1 MKKTLITLF
10 MVGILGV
17 AAFAGPTIGIGA
29 GWAENTVFVAPSFG
43 VQYIPN
49 GRIGV
54 STTMYT
60 ALAALVTGTDF
71 AMALG
76 GFWEIAALTVPVADL
91 SLPWKCKVTP
101 CAVDGIM
108 KLSAGIGTPF
118 WLASD
123 GDAMALEGFDLGVT
137 VGLAVENI
145 WGSGLK
151 LLGYFNGDTVGV
163 GLTFYYDL
171 ATPYRD

>member
-1 MKKTLITLF
+1 MKRVLITLF
-10 MVGILGV
+10 MVGILGAV
-17 AAFAGPTIGIGA
+17 AFAGPTIGIGA

-71 AMALG
+71 ELALG
-76 GFWEIAALTVPVADL
+76 GFWEIAAITLPVFDLTY
-91 SLPWKCKVTP
+91 PWKCVDTP

-108 KLSAGIGTPF
+108 KLTGGIGTPF

-123 GDAMALEGFDLGVT
+123 ADELELAGFDLGFT
-137 VGLAVENI
+137 VGLAVENL
-145 WGSGLK
+145 WGSGMK

-163 GLTFYYDL
+163 GLTWYYDL

>member
-1 MKKTLITLF
+1 MKKVLITLF

-76 GFWEIAALTVPVADL
+76 GFWEIAAITVPVADL
-91 SLPWKCKVTP
+91 SLPWKCQVTP
-101 CAVDGIM
+101 CGVDGIM
-108 KLSAGIGTPF
+108 KLTAGIGTPF

-123 GDAMALEGFDLGVT
+123 ADELELAGFDLGVT

-171 ATPYRD
+171 ATPYRN